1 MTQTMQLLR
10 TDQKGRVRTPRER
23 REALLEEYDRSGA
36 SAAAFAKMC
45 GVKYQTFVG
54 WVQQRKRAGMAGP
67 VKAVPLVEVS
77 LAAEPAVSTEVP
89 VVVRLPGGA
98 QLELSASGQVP
109 LVAEL
114 VRALAVGGG
123 IC

>member
-1 MTQTMQLLR
+1 MTQTMQVLR

-23 REALLEEYDRSGA
+23 REALLEEYERSGA

-45 GVKYQTFVG
+45 GIKYQTFVG
-54 WVQQRKRAGMAGP
+54 WVQQRKREGTEGK
-67 VKAVPLVEVS
+67 VKAVPLVEVTV
-77 LAAEPAVSTEVP
+77 AAEPAMRTGVP

-98 QLELSASGQVP
+98 QVELSTSGQVP

-123 IC
+123 VC

>member
-23 REALLEEYDRSGA
+23 REALLAEYDRSGA

-67 VKAVPLVEVS
+67 VKAVPLVEVMV
-77 LAAEPAVSTEVP
+77 AAEPARTEEP

-98 QLELSASGQVP
+98 QVELTVSGQVP

-123 IC
+123 RC

>member
-67 VKAVPLVEVS
+67 VNAVRPD
-77 LAAEPAVSTEVP
+77 
-89 VVVRLPGGA
+89 
-98 QLELSASGQVP
+98 QAS
-109 LVAEL
+109 
-114 VRALAVGGG
+114 RRLAVRGQLGPCG
-123 IC
+123 LYH